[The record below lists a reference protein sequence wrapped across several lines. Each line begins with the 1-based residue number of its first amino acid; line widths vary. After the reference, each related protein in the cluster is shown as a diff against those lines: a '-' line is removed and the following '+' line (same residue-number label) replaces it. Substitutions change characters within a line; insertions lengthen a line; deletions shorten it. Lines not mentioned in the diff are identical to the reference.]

1 MDLKKLMWEGPAPIV
16 PPNMGHR
23 VNFAWCPEDW
33 RRFELSVRAAYP
45 NVFFYEGLLNSE
57 ESGEAEPPLTR
68 IERLD
73 RSRRGRTIRMLFPD
87 PTWEPKWIRRV
98 DGSGNPYWAFDQY
111 WSPIIWMGSPTA
123 ESYEDRWWPRDGNPP
138 VVAWPAQSIQSS
150 YRRQF
155 EHEATCQAKILN
167 LARKIGRRMV
177 KIRWESLADYRA
189 GIGRVDPYFRSSE
202 AHYVSDGV
210 IDWYRQDRK
219 RALFLNVLPQLGMAF
234 SRMPPEDV
242 PDHFWGDV
250 KKPKWVLE
258 AIEKYRR

>member
-1 MDLKKLMWEGPAPIV
+1 
-16 PPNMGHR
+16 
-23 VNFAWCPEDW
+23 
-33 RRFELSVRAAYP
+33 
-45 NVFFYEGLLNSE
+45 
-57 ESGEAEPPLTR
+57 
-68 IERLD
+68 
-73 RSRRGRTIRMLFPD
+73 
-87 PTWEPKWIRRV
+87 
-98 DGSGNPYWAFDQY
+98 
-111 WSPIIWMGSPTA
+111 MGSPTA

-138 VVAWPAQSIQSS
+138 VVVWPGRSIQSS

-155 EHEATCQAKILN
+155 EHEAKCQAKILN

-177 KIRWESLADYRA
+177 LLRWESLADYRA

-234 SRMPPEDV
+234 SHMPPEDV

>member
-16 PPNMGHR
+16 PPNMGHT
-23 VNFAWCPEDW
+23 VSFAWCPEDW

-73 RSRRGRTIRMLFPD
+73 RSRRGRTIRMLFPH